1 MDKPAAR
8 VITPTLPTGN
18 GAMQFHIKAVR
29 KPAGIVELVLEA
41 PSQADAMLKA
51 RAQGMHVLSIAAQQ
65 NWLPTLRRR
74 EQAFPLLL
82 FTQELATL
90 LRAGLSLIDTLES
103 LADKEPQPQH
113 KKVLDEVTRALH
125 EGRSFSQS
133 LSLAPSAFPDLY
145 IALVRSSERT
155 GELAE
160 TLSRY
165 IAYQVQIDQV
175 KKKIV
180 SASIYPALLLTVG
193 TAVML
198 FLLGYVVPK
207 FSLVY
212 EGIGHNLPWLS
223 RLLMLWGRFLAAHQ
237 LTLAISGCAAIA
249 LCFFAFR
256 QPGLRDQL
264 GRVLAR
270 MPGIRERVILYQL
283 GRFYRSL
290 GMTLRGGIPILTSL
304 DMVQGLLKGDMRE
317 RLRQVSARV
326 SEGHSLSHA
335 LQESSLTTPVALK
348 LLRAGERSGNLGD
361 MLERAADFYD
371 EEMTRWVD
379 WFVKLFEP
387 ILMTVIGVL
396 IGIIVVL
403 MYLPIFELASSIQ

>member
-1 MDKPAAR
+1 
-8 VITPTLPTGN
+8 
-18 GAMQFHIKAVR
+18 MQFQIKALR
-29 KPAGIVELVLEA
+29 KPAGIVEAVLEA
-41 PSQADAMLKA
+41 PSQAEAMLMA
-51 RAQGMHVLSIAAQQ
+51 RAQGMHVLSITSQQDWFAA
-65 NWLPTLRRR
+65 PRRR

-82 FTQELATL
+82 FAQELVTL
-90 LRAGLSLIDTLES
+90 LRAGLPLIDTIES
-103 LADKEPQPQH
+103 LADKEHQLQH
-113 KKVLDEVTRALH
+113 KKVLDRLAHALK
-125 EGRSFSQS
+125 EGQSFSQA
-133 LSLAPSAFPDLY
+133 LGLVPSAFPDLF

-175 KKKIV
+175 KKRIT

-223 RLLMLWGRFLAAHQ
+223 QLLMLWGRFLAAHQ
-237 LTLAISGCAAIA
+237 LTLAIAAGALIA
-249 LCFFAFR
+249 LCIYVIR
-256 QPGLRDQL
+256 QPRLREQL
-264 GRVLAR
+264 GRLLAR
-270 MPGIRERVILYQL
+270 LPGIRERIFLYQL

-304 DMVQGLLKGDMRE
+304 DMVQGLLRGDMRE

-326 SEGHSLSHA
+326 SEGHPLSRA
-335 LQESSLTTPVALK
+335 LQDSNLTTPVALK
-348 LLRAGERSGNLGD
+348 LLRAGERSGNLGE

-371 EEMTRWVD
+371 EEMARWVD

>member
-1 MDKPAAR
+1 MR
-8 VITPTLPTGN
+8 FQV
-18 GAMQFHIKAVR
+18 KALR
-29 KPAGIVELVLEA
+29 KPAGIVEAVLEA
-41 PSQADAMLKA
+41 PSQADALLMA
-51 RAQGMHVLSIAAQQ
+51 RAQGMHVLSIATQQ
-65 NWLPTLRRR
+65 NWFSAPQRR

-82 FTQELATL
+82 FAQELVTL
-90 LRAGLSLIDTLES
+90 LRAGLPLIDTIES
-103 LADKEPQPQH
+103 LADKEHHPQH
-113 KKVLDEVTRALH
+113 KKVLDQLARALK
-125 EGRSFSQS
+125 EGQSFSRA
-133 LSLAPSAFPDLY
+133 LSLAPSAFPDLFV
-145 IALVRSSERT
+145 ALARSSERT

-160 TLSRY
+160 TLFRY
-165 IAYQVQIDQV
+165 IAYQVQIDQIR
-175 KKKIV
+175 KRIT

-223 RLLMLWGRFLAAHQ
+223 QLLMLWGRFLAAHQ
-237 LTLAISGCAAIA
+237 LTLAISACAVIA
-249 LCFFAFR
+249 LCIFAIR

-264 GRVLAR
+264 GRLLAR
-270 MPGIRERVILYQL
+270 LPGIRERVFLYQL

-326 SEGHSLSHA
+326 SEGHPLSRA
-335 LQESSLTTPVALK
+335 LQDSSLTTPVALK
-348 LLRAGERSGNLGD
+348 LLRAGERSGNLGE

-371 EEMTRWVD
+371 EEMARWVD